1 MKQYFLGK
9 YSLSPFFV
17 LSLTFGNTQSYAED
31 FYKWV
36 DANGST
42 HYTLTP
48 PPANLKTKTK
58 KIETRGWRA
67 PSNPSALPAPTQSN
81 EAQTSAP
88 QSNLPQSVNT
98 APNLPTSNPTNA
110 PVNTSNPTQTTPSV
124 VNTNQG
130 NTSKTTTVQI
140 AN

>member
-1 MKQYFLGK
+1 MKQYFFGK

-17 LSLTFGNTQSYAED
+17 LSLIFCTTQSYAED

-67 PSNPSALPAPTQSN
+67 PSNPSALPASTQNN
-81 EAQTSAP
+81 EAQTATPSFNPP
-88 QSNLPQSVNT
+88 QNVST
-98 APNLPTSNPTNA
+98 TPNVPTSNPTN
-110 PVNTSNPTQTTPSV
+110 PSVNTSNPVQTTPSV
-124 VNTNQG
+124 INTNQG